1 MFLFLFHQFQL
12 VLSSCSAYFEEI
24 LSSISPNQHPV
35 LFMKDIPFWIL
46 KSLCDF
52 MYAGEVHIFQN
63 KLQELLSV
71 AEILKIKG
79 LAGKSAP
86 PESRPNQD
94 ESTSRNTTSTN
105 QNTRTKLEK
114 PDHIETPYYNHTPF
128 NKEVKDTNRK
138 KQNDIQEKQVQ
149 QPVPIQLKKQHVYP
163 STESTSYDYEN
174 DDVIDPLEL
183 LEPLYEE
190 AADEKKPRSTLGRP
204 PRRTNISI
212 NPSGNISQEIEK
224 EKTF

>member
-1 MFLFLFHQFQL
+1 
-12 VLSSCSAYFEEI
+12 
-24 LSSISPNQHPV
+24 
-35 LFMKDIPFWIL
+35 MKDIPFWIL

-86 PESRPNQD
+86 PESRQNQD
-94 ESTSRNTTSTN
+94 QPASRHTNSTN
-105 QNTRTKLEK
+105 PNGRTKLEK
-114 PDHIETPYYNHTPF
+114 PDHNETPYHNHTPI
-128 NKEVKDTNRK
+128 NKEVKDSNRR
-138 KQNDIQEKQVQ
+138 KQNHIQEKQVQ
-149 QPVPIQLKKQHVYP
+149 QPVVQQPVPIQVKKQPVFR
-163 STESTSYDYEN
+163 SAESTSYDYEN
-174 DDVIDPLEL
+174 DDLIDPLEL

-204 PRRTNISI
+204 P
-212 NPSGNISQEIEK
+212 K
-224 EKTF
+224 ENKYQYQPVRKSFPKKLRKRKHSDAREPVSTYVILFG